1 MDATTPSGAGT
12 PRGAHAL
19 ALVLA
24 IIAVVAPVT
33 SFAFFPFMA
42 LAALGAI
49 VAIVLSIRAL
59 ARGDRRPIV
68 GWTVALAAVG
78 AVVDIVL
85 VLVFSLALWGPGP
98 DRVEL
103 RATGTEFTVEFEDDT
118 QSYTQEWEGDDWA
131 MRYATER
138 SWAEVTVTRADGAGG
153 SVSCTILWNE
163 VVVVKESAGDGRV
176 TCRYDR

>member
-1 MDATTPSGAGT
+1 MDETTPSAVA
-12 PRGAHAL
+12 PRRSHAL

-24 IIAVVAPVT
+24 IIAVVAPL
-33 SFAFFPFMA
+33 SYFGFFPFMA
-42 LAALGAI
+42 LAALGGV
-49 VAIVLSIRAL
+49 VAIVLSIRAF

-78 AVVDIVL
+78 TVVDIVL
-85 VLVFSLALWGPGP
+85 VIVFSVALWGSGP

-118 QSYTQEWEGDDWA
+118 QAYTQEWEGDDWF

-153 SVSCTILWNE
+153 PVSCTILWNE
-163 VVVVKESAGDGRV
+163 VVVVEESAGDGSV